1 MGTAVGSGVGVGVGE
16 GVSVETGDAVGVGV
30 AVGEADGVGVVPATA
45 GPAVRTR
52 TAASHAAVKA
62 VVRRTIAGTGDQSPR
77 VMCPTVG
84 GGDRS
89 HHGGVRRGGIRVFCT
104 ARSDAAISRPS

>member
-1 MGTAVGSGVGVGVGE
+1 MGAGSGRSVAVGDGETVGDGDTAGVGETVGE
-16 GVSVETGDAVGVGV
+16 GV
-30 AVGEADGVGVVPATA
+30 VPAEA

-62 VVRRTIAGTGDQSPR
+62 VVRRTIAGTRDESPR
-77 VMCPTVG
+77 VMSPTVG

-104 ARSDAAISRPS
+104 ARSDAAISRLS